1 MEYFILS
8 YTWFILNTLFH
19 VFGFQPCQ
27 KVEKAGLEVTSA
39 CRFWTKYFLVLF
51 LMSLIQTC
59 VTTYFLMVES
69 ELQYLLEYFAKVAF
83 PKATVK
89 FAFACNMIV
98 VSILHFVCVKDGRKF
113 AQQLSNVQDYVN
125 KSAILFLADVKKSM
139 FQCHLRVAPLF
150 LVMVASVLAMESG
163 FFLQLKTSPELSIST
178 EFTVSA
184 IILTSFPILF
194 YYFPMMYIMLI
205 YVEVTVVMKNWS
217 HQLTKQKFS
226 LAIIEEAK
234 TFIDGLNLVS
244 EMFSSFLFWIT
255 SLLFLNVIAY
265 AYIVFTRIRLLFGS
279 KDDLFGWSKF
289 LQGLG
294 FLLLVLFILHLLFT
308 LCAFSERIRKS
319 VQELKSAI
327 KDVHYG
333 MNKADA
339 ICLMLDDFKGFDANG
354 YFTLNNSLLTGMTA
368 GLATFLVILIQ
379 FNQSEISS

>member
-1 MEYFILS
+1 M
-8 YTWFILNTLFH
+8 
-19 VFGFQPCQ
+19 
-27 KVEKAGLEVTSA
+27 
-39 CRFWTKYFLVLF
+39 
-51 LMSLIQTC
+51 
-59 VTTYFLMVES
+59 
-69 ELQYLLEYFAKVAF
+69 AF
-83 PKATVK
+83 PKTTDK
-89 FAFACNMIV
+89 SAFACNLIV
-98 VSILHFVCVKDGRKF
+98 ISILHFVCIKNGRKF
-113 AQQLSNVQDYVN
+113 AKQLSITQDFVN
-125 KSAILFLADVKKSM
+125 KSAILFFGDIKKSM
-139 FQCHLRVAPLF
+139 FHFHLRVAPLF
-150 LVMVASVLAMESG
+150 LVMVASVLSMQSG
-163 FFLQLKTSPELSIST
+163 FYLQLKASPKLSIST

-184 IILTSFPILF
+184 IILTSFPFLF
-194 YYFPMMYIMLI
+194 YYFPMMYIMLV
-205 YVEVTVVMKNWS
+205 YGEVTVVMKNWS

-234 TFIDGLNLVS
+234 SFIDGLNLVS

-265 AYIVFTRIRLLFGS
+265 AYIVSTRIQLLFGT

-294 FLLLVLFILHLLFT
+294 FILLVLFILYLLYT
-308 LCAFSERIRKS
+308 LCAFSEKIRKS

-379 FNQSEISS
+379 FNQSENDSKISNIKL

>member
-8 YTWFILNTLFH
+8 YTWCVLNTLFQ

-27 KVEKAGLEVTSA
+27 KVEKAVLKPTSA
-39 CRFWTKYFLVLF
+39 CKFWTKYFLVLF
-51 LMSLIQTC
+51 LMSLMQTC
-59 VTTYFLMVES
+59 VTTYFLMFES
-69 ELQYLLEYFAKVAF
+69 EFHYLLEYLTKVAF
-83 PKATVK
+83 PKATDK

-98 VSILHFVCVKDGRKF
+98 ISILHVVCIKNGRKF

-125 KSAILFLADVKKSM
+125 KSAILFLGDIKKSM
-139 FQCHLRVAPLF
+139 FQCYLRVAPLF
-150 LVMVASVLAMESG
+150 LVMVASVLAMECG
-163 FFLQLKTSPELSIST
+163 FFLQLKASPELSIST

-184 IILTSFPILF
+184 MILSSFPFLF

-205 YVEVTVVMKNWS
+205 YVEVTVVMRNWS
-217 HQLTKQKFS
+217 RQLTKQKFS

-244 EMFSSFLFWIT
+244 AMFSSFLFWIT